1 MHLIRI
7 HRLQGGAGVA
17 EGRPESLA
25 GKRPG
30 LTRGQRTWWRRWDH
44 RWLAG
49 AAAAVLVG
57 TAAWVAVT
65 ELSAPAVSVSSGPG
79 QFSVERAMSDVR
91 FLAQVPRP
99 MGSPG
104 ASRARGYIIGQLRSM
119 GLSPTIQTTSVVGGF
134 DPESH
139 VAARVTNIIARLPGT
154 ANTGAIAFNAHYD
167 SVAQSPGASDCGSC
181 VAAVLETARA
191 LRTGPRLRNDVL
203 FVFTDGEES
212 QDIGARAFATQN
224 PAMRGV
230 STVVNFDTSGSH
242 GAVYLA
248 RTSPNSGD
256 LVRQL
261 VATAPHPRIFSFI
274 PALMTLFV
282 SNLRPGTD
290 AEEYF
295 DQGAGGVALYYSGG
309 STDYHTG
316 RDSTATISPASV
328 QQDGSYAVALARDLG
343 NRVSTR
349 RGGGDWVAFN
359 IAPGA
364 AIFYPAAVDVAL
376 GFLAVALF
384 GFTAAWGRRRGAI
397 TVAGLTGGFFIFPLA
412 VLVTGIVV
420 MLLWA
425 ATKALVPD
433 LNVPFVGSYQNTP
446 YFLALAFAAV
456 ACFASVYRLLLTRL
470 SPENLALGAL
480 GFGAVMSLALSLAL
494 PGSAY
499 LFVLPVLIALGFRAW
514 RLSGRPAGV
523 WHTAGAVALPLAVAI
538 VLIVPVLALI
548 VLALGT
554 RMELMTGMPVV
565 GLLIGVFVAGAAGLF
580 IPYLRPAPGSVPG
593 RVRGL
598 GWVIPGVAALCSVG
612 LLLLATASLGFN
624 STHPRP
630 DTINYAL
637 NADTGQASWL
647 TRDSRLDGYTRQF
660 FAAGRHPANFEFFA
674 MSTVGGW
681 GARAPVAPLPAPTV
695 RLLSRTRHGATSVVR
710 LWLASVRHAPALEVR
725 VSTGP
730 IGHASID
737 GQPVPL
743 NASDRQ
749 GELKFIYWALPPQ
762 GIPLALTVPT
772 NSTLHVALH
781 DISYGLPSIPG
792 HRYQPR
798 PADTMSGL
806 AFAGDA
812 TMVSHSTTL
821 RAQ

>member
-1 MHLIRI
+1 MR
-7 HRLQGGAGVA
+7 
-17 EGRPESLA
+17 
-25 GKRPG
+25 
-30 LTRGQRTWWRRWDH
+30 
-44 RWLAG
+44 
-49 AAAAVLVG
+49 
-57 TAAWVAVT
+57 
-65 ELSAPAVSVSSGPG
+65 SGPG
-79 QFSVERAMSDVR
+79 QFSAERAMSDVR
-91 FLAQVPRP
+91 FLAEVPRP
-99 MGSPG
+99 MGSAG
-104 ASRARGYIIGQLRSM
+104 AARARAYIISQLRSQ
-119 GLSPTIQTTSVVGGF
+119 GYSPTVQTTTVVGGF
-134 DPESH
+134 DPENH
-139 VAARVTNIIARLPGT
+139 VAARVTNIVARLPGT

-167 SVAQSPGASDCGSC
+167 SVAQSPGASDCASC

-191 LRTGPRLRNDVL
+191 LQAGSRLRNDVL

-212 QDIGARAFATQN
+212 QDIGAHAFATQN
-224 PAMRGV
+224 PAIRGV

-261 VATAPHPRIFSFI
+261 VASAPHPRIFSFI

-295 DQGAGGVALYYSGG
+295 DRGAGGIALYYSGG
-309 STDYHTG
+309 STDYHTL
-316 RDSTATISPASV
+316 RDSAATISPASV

-343 NRVSTR
+343 NRVATP

-359 IAPGA
+359 IAPDT
-364 AIFYPAAVDVAL
+364 AIIYPAAVDVAL
-376 GFLAVALF
+376 GLLAIALF
-384 GFTAAWGRRRGAI
+384 GVAAVWGRRRGTI
-397 TVAGLTGGFFIFPLA
+397 TVGGLTGGFFIFPLA
-412 VLVTGIVV
+412 VLGAGLLV

-425 ATKALVPD
+425 ATKTLVPD

-456 ACFASVYRLLLTRL
+456 AGFAFMYRLLLKRL
-470 SPENLALGAL
+470 KPENLALGAL
-480 GFGAVMSLALSLAL
+480 GFGAVMSFVLSLAL

-514 RLSGRPAGV
+514 RLSGRATGI
-523 WHTAGAVALPLAVAI
+523 WHTAGAVALPLAVAV

-565 GLLIGVFVAGAAGLF
+565 GLLIGVFVAGATGLF
-580 IPYLRPAPGSVPG
+580 IPYIRPAPDSALG
-593 RVRGL
+593 RVRGF
-598 GWVIPGVAALCSVG
+598 GWAIPGAAALCSVA
-612 LLLLATASLGFN
+612 LLLLATARLGFN

-630 DTINYAL
+630 DTITYEL
-637 NADTGQASWL
+637 NADTGHASWL
-647 TRDSRLDGYTRQF
+647 TRDSSLDGYTRQF
-660 FAAGRHPANFEFFA
+660 FTAGKHPANFEFFA
-674 MSTVGGW
+674 MSTVSGW
-681 GARAPVAPLPAPTV
+681 RANAPLAPLPAPTV
-695 RLLSRTRHGATSVVR
+695 RLLSRTQQGATSVVR
-710 LWLASVRHAPALEVR
+710 LWLASARHAPALEVH

-730 IGHASID
+730 FSQASID
-737 GQPVPL
+737 GQPIRL
-743 NASDRQ
+743 NASDRR
-749 GELKFIYWALPPQ
+749 GELKFIYWALPPN

-772 NSTLHVALH
+772 RSTVHLAVH

-792 HRYQPR
+792 HPYKPR

-812 TMVSHSTTL
+812 TMVSHRTTVP
-821 RAQ
+821 AQ